1 MATISSASDNGVRET
16 KDLSMKTAIA
26 AAMLTLVTLGAAKA
40 ADPFVPRTGSAQ
52 DITVPHALPG
62 EPTHRHDPATEGH
75 LIAPTGQQAKA
86 NERGVEPTNASPGSG
101 ARVGE
106 AQPHV
111 DVTSPRGVVPEV
123 GSAQGANP
131 PGSSR

>member
-1 MATISSASDNGVRET
+1 
-16 KDLSMKTAIA
+16 MKTALA
-26 AAMLTLVTLGAAKA
+26 AAMMTLLTFGAAQA

-62 EPTHRHDPATEGH
+62 EPVHRHNTAVEGH
-75 LIAPTGQQAKA
+75 LTAPTGQQSQA
-86 NERGVEPTNASPGSG
+86 NERGVEPINGLPGNG
-101 ARVGE
+101 IRLGE
-106 AQPHV
+106 AQTHV

-131 PGSSR
+131 LGSSR